1 MTQIKNLTKLI
12 LLMFTLMNFGVK
24 AQDVDSDNDGI
35 PDSIEKTHCGVPLYS
50 YQGQTTPGFIINEL
64 FFENFGTMNT
74 TNGTTSTNLAGVG
87 TGATTNYNYYNA
99 IYGSV
104 PTSYADGSGYPNSL
118 QDGRYTVFNNIQYI
132 SSWANGIW
140 QTRGDHTGGSATP
153 GNGRMLIVNA
163 SYAPGEFYRKTLA
176 GVIPYTPINASIW
189 AMNLDTNVSGN
200 NGRNLPNVTVRFVQS
215 GTVVYS
221 YNTGDI
227 PREAAGSSS
236 AWKNFRNPTTF
247 IPTSN
252 APIDIVLVN
261 NAPGGSGN
269 DLAIDDIIIY
279 QSVCD
284 TDQDGTPDY
293 LDLDSDGDGC
303 FDAIEGS
310 GYITQNQ
317 LNPDGSIMGSED
329 VNGIPAIANGG
340 QGAGSAYD
348 ANINACDEEICT
360 KPVAGE
366 PFSWNYPSGTPSPVT
381 RTFTQPA
388 TNYGFVLDIYSLDN
402 SFNLNING
410 TNIATSEIEF
420 QSNGT
425 PAPGINVRFADG
437 DYYETNTSVIW
448 KMTGTATNPLIRV
461 VINPD
466 GTIALFGSKTS
477 GGPLFPLEL
486 FNGNSLNT
494 ITWNNGG
501 TNTIIATQNVVN
513 VTSISGSGYGLNIVP
528 CACYKPGLTDAGN
541 TYPTKV
547 GITALSRAGAVN
559 ADNWPM
565 VRESGWI
572 ALEAKT
578 KGFVPNRVAFDTA
591 GNPVGIA
598 TTNFVEGMMV
608 YDTTNKCMKI
618 YTLKEG
624 DTAMAWHCMTTQAC
638 PD

>member
-1 MTQIKNLTKLI
+1 
-12 LLMFTLMNFGVK
+12 
-24 AQDVDSDNDGI
+24 
-35 PDSIEKTHCGVPLYS
+35 
-50 YQGQTTPGFIINEL
+50 
-64 FFENFGTMNT
+64 
-74 TNGTTSTNLAGVG
+74 
-87 TGATTNYNYYNA
+87 
-99 IYGSV
+99 
-104 PTSYADGSGYPNSL
+104 
-118 QDGRYTVFNNIQYI
+118 
-132 SSWANGIW
+132 
-140 QTRGDHTGGSATP
+140 
-153 GNGRMLIVNA
+153 
-163 SYAPGEFYRKTLA
+163 
-176 GVIPYTPINASIW
+176 
-189 AMNLDTNVSGN
+189 
-200 NGRNLPNVTVRFVQS
+200 
-215 GTVVYS
+215 
-221 YNTGDI
+221 
-227 PREAAGSSS
+227 
-236 AWKNFRNPTTF
+236 
-247 IPTSN
+247 
-252 APIDIVLVN
+252 
-261 NAPGGSGN
+261 
-269 DLAIDDIIIY
+269 
-279 QSVCD
+279 
-284 TDQDGTPDY
+284 
-293 LDLDSDGDGC
+293 
-303 FDAIEGS
+303 
-310 GYITQNQ
+310 
-317 LNPDGSIMGSED
+317 
-329 VNGIPAIANGG
+329 
-340 QGAGSAYD
+340 
-348 ANINACDEEICT
+348 
-360 KPVAGE
+360 
-366 PFSWNYPSGTPSPVT
+366 
-381 RTFTQPA
+381 
-388 TNYGFVLDIYSLDN
+388 
-402 SFNLNING
+402 
-410 TNIATSEIEF
+410 
-420 QSNGT
+420 
-425 PAPGINVRFADG
+425 
-437 DYYETNTSVIW
+437 
-448 KMTGTATNPLIRV
+448 MTGTAANPLIRV